1 MAFGKPTK
9 YWKLDVDKVQG
20 GYEVYDDA
28 ILQASDAYVG
38 RMVIFYF
45 ILFYFVLLLLFFCC
59 NNLLLIINKARPS

>member
-45 ILFYFVLLLLFFCC
+45 VLLLLLFCC
-59 NNLLLIINKARPS
+59 NNLLLIINKARPG